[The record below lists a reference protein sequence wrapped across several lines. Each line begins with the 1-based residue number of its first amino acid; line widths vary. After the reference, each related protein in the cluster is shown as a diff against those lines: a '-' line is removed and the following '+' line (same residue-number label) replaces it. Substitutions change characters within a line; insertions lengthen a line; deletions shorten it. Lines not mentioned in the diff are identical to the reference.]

1 VTQKLA
7 LTIRVVEATLSEL
20 DPGFVSPLDVRLK
33 VKDWGVYA
41 QKAADEHARLVVTR
55 QLLS

>member
-1 VTQKLA
+1 VTQKLV
-7 LTIRVVEATLSEL
+7 LTIRVVEAALSQQ

-41 QKAADEHARLVVTR
+41 QKTADEHARLV
-55 QLLS
+55 L